1 MGEIQPERTRVEEV
15 LKIIEDHGMSPS
27 DGYSSWEGDDLE
39 DLRQFLTEEEF
50 QRLMDELESGADED
64 S

>member
-15 LKIIEDHGMSPS
+15 LRIIEDHGMSPS
-27 DGYSSWEGDDLE
+27 DGYLSWEGDDLE

-50 QRLMDELESGADED
+50 QRLMDELESGAAED

>member
-1 MGEIQPERTRVEEV
+1 MREIQPERTRVEEV

-27 DGYSSWEGDDLE
+27 DGISSWEGDDLE

-50 QRLMDELESGADED
+50 QRLLDELESGAGED

>member
-1 MGEIQPERTRVEEV
+1 MSEIQPERTRIEEV

-27 DGYSSWEGDDLE
+27 DGYRSWEGDDLE

-50 QRLMDELESGADED
+50 QRLVDELESSAGEE

>member
-1 MGEIQPERTRVEEV
+1 MGEIQPERTRIEEV

-27 DGYSSWEGDDLE
+27 DGYLSWEGDDLE
-39 DLRQFLTEEEF
+39 DLRRFLTEEEF
-50 QRLMDELESGADED
+50 QRLMDELESGAGED